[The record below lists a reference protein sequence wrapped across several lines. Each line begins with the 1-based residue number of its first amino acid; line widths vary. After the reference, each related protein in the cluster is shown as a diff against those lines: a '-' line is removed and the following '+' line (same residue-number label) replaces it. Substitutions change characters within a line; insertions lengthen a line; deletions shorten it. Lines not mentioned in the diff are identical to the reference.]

1 MLLGVFKVLAFCL
14 SQLVVPSANDRPF
27 VNEHVVEIHAVSS
40 KESEDIFR
48 LKKQALNQIRS
59 NDHVVNITEYFNEAN
74 SIDFVVRAY
83 SSPRLN
89 LLEKSVQGML
99 YIGEVYYDEANRA
112 VLVIPPGGD
121 KKIRF
126 LYVELDNNLY
136 DVSLREGD
144 SPSSGSSS

>member
-1 MLLGVFKVLAFCL
+1 MT
-14 SQLVVPSANDRPF
+14 VPTANDRSF
-27 VNEHVVEIHAVSS
+27 INNNVVEIHAVSS

-59 NDHVVNITEYFNEAN
+59 NDHIVNITEYFNKAN

-89 LLEKSVQGML
+89 LLEKSAQGML
-99 YIGEVYYDEANRA
+99 YIGDVYYDEANRA

-121 KKIRF
+121 KKNRF

-136 DVSLREGD
+136 DVSLCEDD
-144 SPSSGSSS
+144 SPSSASSS